1 MQKVYLHLH
10 NSADKD
16 KKKEIKTTPVP
27 VKDPKRAGQ
36 VREADKKLFE
46 KLKKIG
52 PAMLIG
58 FMLMYV
64 CYHQDITAVFAGLGL
79 DAQPAH
85 IPPVH
90 QDQGLGLT
98 LLSTPVVEAPA
109 KQTLPKQRNKTKHNT
124 AQTVQPTTIQVV
136 PLGTRCNFVIC
147 ERSSDG
153 GAESPLSG
161 VMELVLDNWNTPA
174 NTDVLDVEKL
184 GLEWKNEL
192 DFIEKLKQR
201 NGDRD
206 RPLTIVTLELQE
218 FRESSGKELYS
229 LIPENKASVKLILR
243 AMDAASQHLLFEE
256 IIEKDIVQTQW
267 ANYNHQLDSSQY
279 STSTYAISLAMKQA
293 LVQTS
298 NEIITLLNKYFPQ

>member
-27 VKDPKRAGQ
+27 VKDPKRTGQ

-46 KLKKIG
+46 KLNKIG
-52 PAMLIG
+52 TAILIG
-58 FMLMYV
+58 FMLMCV

-85 IPPVH
+85 TPPVH
-90 QDQGLGLT
+90 HDQGLGLT

-124 AQTVQPTTIQVV
+124 VQTVQPTTIQVV
-136 PLGTRCNFVIC
+136 PPDTRCNFVIC
-147 ERSSDG
+147 ERSSGG
-153 GAESPLSG
+153 GAESPLAG
-161 VMELVLDNWNTPA
+161 VMDLVLDHWNTPA
-174 NTDVLDVEKL
+174 NTDVLDVKNL

-192 DFIEKLKQR
+192 DFIEKLKQQ
-201 NGDRD
+201 NGG

-218 FRESSGKELYS
+218 FRESSGKALYT
-229 LIPENKASVKLILR
+229 LTPENKARVKLILR
-243 AMDAASQHLLFEE
+243 GMDAASQHLLFEE
-256 IIEKDIVQTQW
+256 TIEKDIVQTQW
-267 ANYNHQLDSSQY
+267 ANYDHQLDSSQH

>member
-46 KLKKIG
+46 KLNKIG
-52 PAMLIG
+52 TAMLIG
-58 FMLMYV
+58 FMLMYA

-85 IPPVH
+85 TPPTH

-98 LLSTPVVEAPA
+98 LRPIPDGTTPVQ
-109 KQTLPKQRNKTKHNT
+109 QTLPEQRNTTKRSLDR
-124 AQTVQPTTIQVV
+124 TVQPTTIQVV
-136 PLGTRCNFVIC
+136 PPDTRCNFVIC
-147 ERSSDG
+147 ERSSGG
-153 GAESPLSG
+153 GAGSPLSG
-161 VMELVLDNWNTPA
+161 VMDLVVNNWNAPA
-174 NTDVLDVEKL
+174 NTAILDVEKL

-192 DFIEKLKQR
+192 DFIEKLKQQ
-201 NGDRD
+201 NGD

-218 FRESSGKELYS
+218 FRESSGKELYT
-229 LIPENKASVKLILR
+229 LLPENKAKIKLILR
-243 AMDAASQHLLFEE
+243 GVDAASQTLLFEE
-256 IIEKDIVQTQW
+256 TIEKDVVETQW
-267 ANYNHQLDSSQY
+267 ANYSSKIDSSQFLTPIY
-279 STSTYAISLAMKQA
+279 PYSLAMKQA

-298 NEIITLLNKYFPQ
+298 SEIIHLLYKYFP